1 MNEVSETYG
10 VEDAHLEKVKANV
23 RDELEML
30 RSIGDEG
37 LREHVVL
44 AWAVALCW
52 NGFEAIN
59 DMPGS
64 ARPGAPE
71 KGTQAQHMDG
81 TARIAVGIKGA
92 IEETLSDRMPFD
104 DDMLIASALCHD
116 LGKPVEYSVANRE
129 RWAKNRVLYGRPSVR
144 HPAYGAHVALTVG
157 LPEEVMH
164 VAAAHAVEGNYVQ
177 RSLLAH
183 IVQYADDAYWFTIE
197 NWDGWVDSG
206 LRL

>member
-1 MNEVSETYG
+1 MYGIDEVQ
-10 VEDAHLEKVKANV
+10 LEKAKANV
-23 RDELEML
+23 RHELEML
-30 RSIGDEG
+30 QEMKDEA

-59 DMPGS
+59 DMAGS

-81 TARIAVGIKGA
+81 TARIALGIRAG
-92 IEETLSDRMPFD
+92 IERTLGDTMPFD

-157 LPEEVMH
+157 LPEEIVH